1 MEELVKG
8 VVEVEVGVEVDVVGS
23 SRYKEVEVDVVGRYK
38 KVEMV
43 MNVVM
48 KVDVELWWCVNIP
61 NNRRN
66 VVNQQKQSG
75 SFLRQRKQQLRR
87 QQQLRVS

>member
-1 MEELVKG
+1 MVLVEELVKG
-8 VVEVEVGVEVDVVGS
+8 IVEVDVVGS
-23 SRYKEVEVDVVGRYK
+23 SRYKEVEVDVVGRNK
-38 KVEMV
+38 RVEMV
-43 MNVVM
+43 MKVVM

-75 SFLRQRKQQLRR
+75 S
-87 QQQLRVS
+87 SEATETAT